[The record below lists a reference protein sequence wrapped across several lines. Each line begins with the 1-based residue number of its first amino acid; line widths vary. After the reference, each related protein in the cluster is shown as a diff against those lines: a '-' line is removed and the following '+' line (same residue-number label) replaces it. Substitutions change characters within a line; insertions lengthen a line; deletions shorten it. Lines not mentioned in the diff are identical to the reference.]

1 MTDMKDVQ
9 ALIERCYSMWSKW
22 YGSLSVRIS
31 TKFVD
36 GKDTGISSITFY
48 VTKKEDKPFKLAS
61 DGKSGYVINKP
72 MSIPKEIYGM
82 PTDVVELSTPDF
94 ELGTT
99 SVSSESPD
107 EQRRKASGVKK
118 NDS

>member
-1 MTDMKDVQ
+1 MTEKDIQ
-9 ALIERCYSMWSKW
+9 ELIERCYKQWSKW
-22 YGSLSVRIS
+22 YGTLSVRIS

-36 GKDTGISSITFY
+36 GINTNIPSITFY

-61 DGKSGYVINKP
+61 DGKSGYIMNKP
-72 MSIPKEIYGM
+72 MAIPKEICGM

-118 NDS
+118 NE